1 MGKGSL
7 SAIFFLFGVLC
18 SSGQNDSITFL
29 ALGDS
34 YTAATSELKVNS
46 WPVQLVSQLRKK
58 KVSIKSPEIIAQP
71 GWTTTNLLTAIKAQN
86 PEPKYGLVSL
96 MIGVNNQYKGK
107 GMELFQKEFPEL
119 LQKAITLAQ
128 GKPENVFVLSIPD
141 WSVTPFAR
149 LKDKDRIVKELK
161 MYNTFIEE
169 ESKKMNVRYF
179 DITPISRNAS
189 VNPSLIASDSLHP
202 SKKMYKQW
210 VKKISKKLLK
220 Q

>member
-7 SAIFFLFGVLC
+7 VLVFFLFGTLC
-18 SSGQNDSITFL
+18 ASAQNDSIAFL

-46 WPVQLVSQLRKK
+46 WPVQLVTQLRKK
-58 KVSIKSPEIIAQP
+58 KVSIKSPDIIAQP
-71 GWTTTNLLTAIKAQN
+71 GWTTTNLLTAINKEN
-86 PEPKYGLVSL
+86 PEPKYNLVSL
-96 MIGVNNQYKGK
+96 LIGVNNQYKGK
-107 GMELFQKEFPEL
+107 DMELFEKEFPEL
-119 LQKAITLAQ
+119 LQTAITLAQ

-149 LKDKDRIVKELK
+149 LRDKGKIVKELK
-161 MYNTFIEE
+161 LYNTLIEAE
-169 ESKKMNVRYF
+169 AKKMNVRYF
-179 DITPISRNAS
+179 DITQISRNAS

-202 SKKMYKQW
+202 SKKMYRLW

-220 Q
+220 